1 MPRAAASGTT
11 AGRTGSVGPVSLLY
25 EEAPEGARSN
35 PYKVPDSGDLRK
47 LARAVAKGEGL
58 RGGVDI
64 VFCSDEKVRALNKAY
79 RKLDKVTDVLSFEW
93 HEEDFAG
100 EVYIAVDQVKR
111 QAPRFN
117 NNYFNE
123 LRRVVVHGVLHLCG
137 HDHMKAGERR
147 VMREREDHYLG
158 LAASGPEPR
167 SGRRAKAA
175 PTAAPGTPT
184 TRRSGPAASPRVAS
198 RGRV

>member
-1 MPRAAASGTT
+1 M
-11 AGRTGSVGPVSLLY
+11 TGPINLLY
-25 EEAPEGARSN
+25 EDAPEGTRVN
-35 PYKVPDSGDLRK
+35 PYKVPDPVGLRR
-47 LARAVAKGEGL
+47 LARKVAQGEGL

-64 VFCSDEKVRALNKAY
+64 VFCSDAKVRALNKAY

-100 EVYIAVDQVKR
+100 EVYIATAQVKR

-117 NNYFNE
+117 NNFSNE

-147 VMREREDHYLG
+147 VMRAREDHYLG
-158 LAASGPEPR
+158 LPAVPAKATGSAKAVGSTKASV
-167 SGRRAKAA
+167 RRA
-175 PTAAPGTPT
+175 
-184 TRRSGPAASPRVAS
+184 AS
-198 RGRV
+198 RGAEARKTASAAPRKSLSKSPSKSRKKRT